1 MPSWPVVDYTSTRL
15 FWSCPFHF
23 SHPERLRRPR
33 RSQLWLLRVQKNLEV
48 PHSKR
53 FLKHLSLSSLLRSVC
68 FPAATYPVATA
79 SAQIRRTMLA
89 NSRLVRWLSANSS
102 Q

>member
-15 FWSCPFHF
+15 YWSCPFYF
-23 SHPERLRRPR
+23 SHPERLQRPR
-33 RSQLWLLRVQKNLEV
+33 RSQLRLLRVQKNLEV

-79 SAQIRRTMLA
+79 SASIRQTMPP
-89 NSRLVRWLSANSS
+89 NTRRVRWLSASIR